1 MALPFQTFINSVVSA
16 NGQGHIN
23 SKTRMRLAN
32 LVVGHWKFSG
42 DELTIA
48 DVEIEYG
55 KGMTA
60 AMRSFVAGVLGT
72 VAGVL
77 VADPKFRNEL
87 WDFSE
92 IAHDIEANREEV
104 SSRRRI
110 HYIHDGPCELPGIPD
125 AVVD

>member
-1 MALPFQTFINSVVSA
+1 MALPFQTFVNSVVSA

-23 SKTRMRLAN
+23 AKTRMRLVN
-32 LVVGHWKFSG
+32 IVLGHWKFSG
-42 DELTIA
+42 EELSID
-48 DVEIEYG
+48 DVEREYG
-55 KGMTA
+55 PNMTS
-60 AMRSFVAGVLGT
+60 AMRSFTAGVLGT
-72 VAGVL
+72 IAGVL
-77 VADPKFRNEL
+77 IADPKFKFEL